1 MSSEIVIKFLVA
13 AVLAGTPFL
22 FGRLAKILSEK
33 VGHLNLGVRGH
44 DVDWRVRRIHGR
56 LSDG

>member
-22 FGRLAKILSEK
+22 FGTVGEILSEK
-33 VGHLNLGVRGH
+33 VGHLNL
-44 DVDWRVRRIHGR
+44 RRIHGR